1 MGLVRP
7 ALTLKEAIRPL
18 EMNQLEG
25 GAKRNAQTMES
36 GEWGVRQ
43 QKLYI
48 TIDITAIEQARKA
61 WLVIADL
68 FWFATWFTTSDKYV
82 DVCILSLS
90 ESRSNSLDE
99 LLSGGEGMGV

>member
-36 GEWGVRQ
+36 GEWGVWQ

-61 WLVIADL
+61 WWVIADL
-68 FWFATWFTTSDKYV
+68 FGKVTARWFTISDK
-82 DVCILSLS
+82 
-90 ESRSNSLDE
+90 
-99 LLSGGEGMGV
+99 